1 MALSFFKKDKPVAAG
16 ETESGGFKRDPRK
29 ANAFFKHAQATADS
43 RQYDYSITCYVNG
56 LRHDPDNMAR
66 HEALREVAM
75 RRKVSGLKPAGL
87 LEGLKSGGKTPLD
100 KMLHA
105 EQLWAKD
112 PLNAGLA
119 MSVMENAVDA
129 HKAETDLDLTEVVNW
144 IGGLVLEPGQSSK
157 KLGKSQFVKVRD
169 LLFAVGAFDRAAEAC
184 KRAIQL
190 DPNDASL
197 LHDLKNIEAE
207 QTMQKSGMG
216 GGEGDFRKA
225 IKDVD
230 RQRVLEQEGGT
241 AKTTSVIDEMIARR
255 RVEYEESPEDAGKLA
270 RFIEAL
276 LQRGTN
282 ATDDEAIRVLTE
294 QWEQS
299 GQYRHKVRIGDIQM
313 KRYNREV
320 RELRQHLAENPEDE
334 STRRIMVE
342 MARKQL
348 AFELEEYQERV
359 KNYPTDKALRFELG
373 RRLFATQ
380 QYDEAIAAFQEAR
393 DDPKRRAASLLY
405 LGKCYIAKQ
414 WFDEATD
421 ALRQGIAGYE
431 LTDDRI
437 ALDLRYDLMDALEN
451 QARRNKTV
459 EPAREAQKV
468 ASEILQA
475 NITYRDIRQRLEK
488 IKALV
493 SELESAA

>member
-1 MALSFFKKDKPVAAG
+1 MALSFFKKDKSAAAG
-16 ETESGGFKRDPRK
+16 DQGGGFKRDTRK

-56 LRHDPDNMAR
+56 LRHEPDNMPR

-75 RRKVSGLKPAGL
+75 RRKVSGLKPAGFG
-87 LEGLKSGGKTPLD
+87 ERLKSGGKTPLD

-112 PLNAGLA
+112 PLNASLA
-119 MSVMENAVDA
+119 ISVMENAADA
-129 HKAETDLDLTEVVNW
+129 HKDEAELDLSELVDW
-144 IGGLVLEPGQSSK
+144 LGGIVLEPGQNAK

-225 IKDVD
+225 IKDAD
-230 RQRVLEQEGGT
+230 KQRVLEQESGI
-241 AKTTSVIDEMIARR
+241 AKTTSVIDDMITRR
-255 RVEYEESPEDAGKLA
+255 RAEYEESPEDAGKLA
-270 RFIEAL
+270 RLIESL
-276 LQRGTN
+276 GQRGTN
-282 ATDDEAIRVLTE
+282 DADDEAIRVLGE
-294 QWEQS
+294 QWEQT
-299 GQYRHKVRIGDIQM
+299 GQYRHKVRIGDIKM

-320 RELRQHLAENPEDE
+320 RELRQHLTENPDDE

-348 AFELEEYQERV
+348 AFELEEYKERV

-414 WFDEATD
+414 WFDEAID
-421 ALRQGIAGYE
+421 ALRQGIAGHE

-437 ALDLRYDLMDALEN
+437 ALDLRYDLMEALEN
-451 QARRNKTV
+451 QAKRTKNV
-459 EPAREAQKV
+459 ESAKEAQKV

-475 NITYRDIRQRLEK
+475 SITYRDIRERLEK
-488 IKALV
+488 IKALAA
-493 SELESAA
+493 ELEKQG